1 MGRISRE
8 GCRFSLRPS
17 RARPSPSRR
26 HHRCRKG
33 QDPGQGGNPSRPAAS
48 YLRRQAARGW
58 PHPSGLQHP
67 EGVDPPPC
75 ASPRRSW
82 RTQVQSLEEVH
93 SEDALEV
100 EEEEDASPPTR
111 AQEDASALQVNLNL
125 LRSRKSCW
133 CSKIFCCAEPST
145 REINCTL
152 PGQKKKKNPPPEK
165 KKKKKKKKKS

>member
-48 YLRRQAARGW
+48 YLRRQAASGW

-100 EEEEDASPPTR
+100 EEEEDGAFSTCVCFLHMLYLFFTSFSFVDPLSTTRSHFVLSCSVASNAGAGR
-111 AQEDASALQVNLNL
+111 CVSAP
-125 LRSRKSCW
+125 
-133 CSKIFCCAEPST
+133 SKP
-145 REINCTL
+145 
-152 PGQKKKKNPPPEK
+152 
-165 KKKKKKKKKS
+165 

>member
-17 RARPSPSRR
+17 RARPSPSRWR
-26 HHRCRKG
+26 PVTPSMPQRPRSRTRRESL
-33 QDPGQGGNPSRPAAS
+33 QTRSDISSQASSLRMAAPFRTTTSRRSRPSTLCFAS
-48 YLRRQAARGW
+48 KELA
-58 PHPSGLQHP
+58 HT
-67 EGVDPPPC
+67 
-75 ASPRRSW
+75 SPILGRSPQ
-82 RTQVQSLEEVH
+82 RY
-93 SEDALEV
+93 ALEV
-100 EEEEDASPPTR
+100 EEEEDASPPTQ

-152 PGQKKKKNPPPEK
+152 PGYEFSEQL
-165 KKKKKKKKKS
+165 SLFFLCRIS